1 MAYKTRKLDENE
13 LETVSGGVKKE
24 ADKYICT
31 NCNVTFTPVNA
42 WAVCPKCG
50 KRDSVKKV
58 K

>member
-1 MAYKTRKLDENE
+1 MERKLDENE

-31 NCNVTFTPVNA
+31 CCNVTFTPVNA

>member
-1 MAYKTRKLDENE
+1 MERKLDENE

-42 WAVCPKCG
+42 WAVCPKRG